1 MSDERFASE
10 AMHADG
16 SVNNQAGSKTANK
29 TVSLPAQISLVHE
42 SADGRLCLFQ
52 DAEGHYTV
60 VRADR
65 LA

>member
-1 MSDERFASE
+1 
-10 AMHADG
+10 MHADG
-16 SVNNQAGSKTANK
+16 SANNQAGSKTAKK

>member
-16 SVNNQAGSKTANK
+16 SGNNQADSETPKK

>member
-1 MSDERFASE
+1 MSDERFASG

-16 SVNNQAGSKTANK
+16 SANNQADSETVKK

>member
-1 MSDERFASE
+1 MSDERFAS
-10 AMHADG
+10 AATQANG
-16 SVNNQAGSKTANK
+16 SANNQADSETAKK
-29 TVSLPAQISLVHE
+29 TVNLPAQISLVHE
-42 SADGRLCLFQ
+42 SSDGRLCLFQ

>member
-1 MSDERFASE
+1 
-10 AMHADG
+10 MHADG
-16 SVNNQAGSKTANK
+16 SANNQADSETAKK

-42 SADGRLCLFQ
+42 SSDGRLCLFQ

>member
-16 SVNNQAGSKTANK
+16 SANNQADSETAKK

>member
-1 MSDERFASE
+1 
-10 AMHADG
+10 MHADG
-16 SVNNQAGSKTANK
+16 SANHQADSEVSKK

>member
-1 MSDERFASE
+1 MSDERFALE
-10 AMHADG
+10 AMQADG
-16 SVNNQAGSKTANK
+16 SANNQAGSETAKK
-29 TVSLPAQISLVHE
+29 TVNLPAQISLVHE
-42 SADGRLCLFQ
+42 SSDGRLCLFQ